1 MADRGFEIRDLL
13 GWAAVASLVLTAMTA
28 RAAEKVSVVMDAGF
42 NGRHAYYFVAIEK
55 GYYEAVGL
63 DVRVV
68 RGQGSADAIKQV
80 AAGNA
85 QFGFAD
91 AGSVVLARGN
101 DQVPVKLVAIV
112 YARPP
117 HAIYSLEGIRDLDAE
132 GSRRP
137 QDREPGRWCYTKDVP
152 GLCQGG
158 RN

>member
-1 MADRGFEIRDLL
+1 MMEQAMSVRGFVIRNLL
-13 GWAAVASLVLTAMTA
+13 WCAAFGGAVLVTVTA
-28 RAAEKVSVVMDAGF
+28 RAAERVSVVMDAGF

-55 GYYEAVGL
+55 GYYESVGL
-63 DVRVV
+63 DVQVV

-101 DQVPVKLVAIV
+101 EQVPVKLVAIV

-117 HAIYSLEGIRDLDAE
+117 HAIYALKESGISRPKDLEGR
-132 GSRRP
+132 
-137 QDREPGRWCYTKDVP
+137 K
-152 GLCQGG
+152 
-158 RN
+158 